1 MDIAACPPV
10 VTPLAT
16 SSILTASL
24 DALAAVLGGEVPAR
38 GCLPVRSPWRD
49 DAGGA
54 SAINSDRCIPH
65 GTYGGESPPRS
76 ARRGWFT
83 PRRPWHRARFVRGYR
98 DRHLRRVRSRHAG
111 PPNVPAEA
119 HLAESGTR
127 SGESGKAVGGKA
139 VESGKVVEG
148 GKAVKIGEA
157 GESGKAVGRGPARP
171 PRARR
176 STTPRGHGAVRRPA
190 GTALHGLSRSDTIAP

>member
-1 MDIAACPPV
+1 M
-10 VTPLAT
+10 
-16 SSILTASL
+16 
-24 DALAAVLGGEVPAR
+24 
-38 GCLPVRSPWRD
+38 
-49 DAGGA
+49 
-54 SAINSDRCIPH
+54 
-65 GTYGGESPPRS
+65 
-76 ARRGWFT
+76 
-83 PRRPWHRARFVRGYR
+83 
-98 DRHLRRVRSRHAG
+98 
-111 PPNVPAEA
+111 
-119 HLAESGTR
+119 
-127 SGESGKAVGGKA
+127 GGKA